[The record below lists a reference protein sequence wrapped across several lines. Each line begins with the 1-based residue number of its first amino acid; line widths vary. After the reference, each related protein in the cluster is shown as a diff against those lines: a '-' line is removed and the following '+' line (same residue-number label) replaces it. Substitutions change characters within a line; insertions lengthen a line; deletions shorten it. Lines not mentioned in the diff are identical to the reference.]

1 MQELILNKP
10 DFKYKEYI
18 EELLK
23 LDGKDNEVHIVYDL
37 KFLTPFTSLLVSSF
51 LNNQKFSVSHT
62 IGKSGGGSDAYAQNF
77 NFFHFAESSTNF
89 EERNT
94 NYSGA
99 YTPIMKT
106 IMTDYFRGQDNISE
120 IVSKKIAKVLSCDHT
135 GIEELFFYIISELLR
150 NIPEH
155 SHSFDAWHCSQ
166 RWEHDD
172 YIESEIALIDY
183 GIGYRESL
191 IFKESREIE
200 DDVEAMKEALKPGV
214 TSGKTKFSSK
224 GENEEESYL
233 NSGYGLYVVTELCKK
248 FNGSYVIISK
258 SAIATPNKISTL
270 GNGQEFPGT
279 AIKIKIK
286 VPKDLTK
293 EDFKEQISDIVKD
306 GEKLSQS
313 IAGALNTASKKS
325 KSILFMK

>member
-1 MQELILNKP
+1 MQEFSLNKP
-10 DFKYKEYI
+10 DYKYKEYV

-23 LDGKDNEVHIVYDL
+23 LDGKDKEVHIIYDL

-51 LNNQKFSVSHT
+51 FNNQKFRVSHSV
-62 IGKSGGGSDAYAQNF
+62 GEFGGQSYNYAQNF
-77 NFFHFAESSTNF
+77 NFFHFAESSTKI

-94 NYSGA
+94 NYSGS

-106 IMTDYFRGQDNISE
+106 IMKDYFRGQENIAES
-120 IVSKKIAKVLSCDHT
+120 ISTKIARVLSCDNSD
-135 GIEELFFYIISELLR
+135 IEEVFSYIISELLR

-166 RWEHDD
+166 QWEHSD

-191 IFKESREIE
+191 NFKGNRGIE
-200 DDVEAMKEALKPGV
+200 DDVEAIKAALKPGI
-214 TSGKTKFSSK
+214 TSGITESSHLR
-224 GENEEESYL
+224 ENEDESYL
-233 NSGYGLYVVTELCKK
+233 NSGYGLYIVTELCKK

-258 SAIATPNKISTL
+258 SAIVTQKETRVL
-270 GNGQEFPGT
+270 DNGKEFPGT
-279 AIKIKIK
+279 AIKIKIQ
-286 VPKDLTK
+286 VPKNLTK
-293 EDFKEQISDIVKD
+293 EKFSEKIKDIVRE

-313 IAGALNTASKKS
+313 ISGAVNTASKKS
-325 KSILFMK
+325 KSMLLVR

>member
-62 IGKSGGGSDAYAQNF
+62 IGQSGGESYAYAQNF

-106 IMTDYFRGQDNISE
+106 IMTDYFRGQENIAES
-120 IVSKKIAKVLSCDHT
+120 VSKKIAKVLSCDNT
-135 GIEELFFYIISELLR
+135 DIEELFFYIISELLR

-155 SHSFDAWHCSQ
+155 SQSFDAWHCSQ
-166 RWEHDD
+166 HWTHGN

-191 IFKESREIE
+191 NFKESREIE

-214 TSGKTKFSSK
+214 TSGITEFSHLR
-224 GENEEESYL
+224 ENEDESYL

-248 FNGSYVIISK
+248 FDGSYVIISK

-293 EDFKEQISDIVKD
+293 EEFKEKISDIVKD

-313 IAGALNTASKKS
+313 IYGALNTASKKS

>member
-1 MQELILNKP
+1 MQYNV
-10 DFKYKEYI
+10 YI

-23 LDGKDNEVHIVYDL
+23 LDGKDNEVRIVYDL

-51 LNNQKFSVSHT
+51 LNNQKFSVSHS
-62 IGKSGGGSDAYAQNF
+62 IGQSGCQSYAYAQNF

-94 NYSGA
+94 NYSGT

-106 IMTDYFRGQDNISE
+106 IMTDYFRGQENIAES
-120 IVSKKIAKVLSCDHT
+120 VSKKIAKVLSCDNT
-135 GIEELFFYIISELLR
+135 DIEELFFYIISELLR

-166 RWEHDD
+166 HWIHEN

-191 IFKESREIE
+191 NFKEIREIE
-200 DDVEAMKEALKPGV
+200 DDVEAIKVALKPGI
-214 TSGKTKFSSK
+214 TSGITEFSHLR
-224 GENEEESYL
+224 ENEDESYL

-248 FNGSYVIISK
+248 FGGSYVIISK
-258 SAIATPNKISTL
+258 SAIATQNKISTL

-279 AIKIKIK
+279 AIKIKIQ
-286 VPKDLTK
+286 VPRDLTK
-293 EDFKEQISDIVKD
+293 EEFKEKISHIVKE

-313 IAGALNTASKKS
+313 IYGALNTASKKS